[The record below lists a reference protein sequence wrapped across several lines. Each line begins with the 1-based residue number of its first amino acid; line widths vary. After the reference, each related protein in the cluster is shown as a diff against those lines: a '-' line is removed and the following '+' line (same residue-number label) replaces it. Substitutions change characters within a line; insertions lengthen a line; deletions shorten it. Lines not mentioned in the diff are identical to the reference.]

1 MMCQLHPI
9 VCVLVCLYAA
19 PAAAQSPALP
29 EATVTLADG
38 SGLLVRLAAV
48 AGGAG
53 LLVRLAAVA
62 GGGVPHDNL
71 CGAAVNTQGAPRATV
86 AVLTGGHVFL
96 TSGGPHAA
104 PVVDGSEIASARPT
118 LTQIPTEQTSQA
130 LQGMGALLARL
141 FGVAG
146 A

>member
-1 MMCQLHPI
+1 MCKLYLI
-9 VCVLVCLYAA
+9 ASVLVCLYAA

-29 EATVTLADG
+29 EATVTLADV

-48 AGGAG
+48 AGD
-53 LLVRLAAVA
+53 
-62 GGGVPHDNL
+62 GVPHDTP
-71 CGAAVNTQGAPRATV
+71 CGAAVNTGGASRARV

-96 TSGGPHAA
+96 TSGAPHAA
-104 PVVDGSEIASARPT
+104 PGSGAGEIAAAGPT
-118 LTQIPTEQTSQA
+118 PVLIPTEQISQA
-130 LQGMGALLARL
+130 PKGMGALLARL